1 MDTTNKNHQDA
12 QNDNITETEE
22 STTDNAEWG
31 PTIKG
36 EGMAS
41 AGKRFSPQVA
51 GDQGAGTVGMATV
64 KKNWRAKW

>member
-1 MDTTNKNHQDA
+1 MKQTTEKQQQAH
-12 QNDNITETEE
+12 NITSEAQG
-22 STTDNAEWG
+22 SQIDIAQWG

-41 AGKRFSPQVA
+41 QSKRFSPQVA
-51 GDQGAGTVGMATV
+51 GDAGSGNIGMATQ